1 MNPAGKP
8 LLRLNR
14 RRYVPRFRRQFLR
27 FRMWTPQPWRRQ
39 LLPRCG
45 SHRRS
50 IVLLNLQAMAEPTSI
65 IAIAVETVE
74 DGVTE
79 VRDLRRANDP
89 MAPSAL
95 PVMAETA
102 ARLETAARRDMASHD
117 SVTARPTL
125 RSQFLPARGRP
136 ISPLPNS
143 RRRRPKS

>member
-8 LLRLNR
+8 LFRLNR
-14 RRYVPRFRRQFLR
+14 RRYVPRIRRQFLR

-45 SHRRS
+45 RHRRS
-50 IVLLNLQAMAEPTSI
+50 IVLLNLQAMAEPTST

-102 ARLETAARRDMASHD
+102 ARLETAGRLGTAARRDMASHD
-117 SVTARPTL
+117 SATARLTL

-136 ISPLPNS
+136 ISP
-143 RRRRPKS
+143 